1 MTEDL
6 DDLAGRVVVV
16 TGAANGIGRAISQR
30 FAERGA
36 RLVLAD
42 VDVEAMG
49 AVAHELERAGTEV
62 LTVETDV
69 TSLAQV
75 QALADSTIERFG
87 AVHVLC
93 NNAGIL
99 VYGSHTE
106 LDVDEWRR
114 AMDVDFFSVVNG
126 HTVFLPIM
134 LAQDQPCHIVNTA
147 SIAGLM
153 STGLLGPYH
162 AAKYAVVAL
171 SESLQIELAAR
182 EDCNVGVSVLCPE
195 FVKTRIA
202 DTRRYRATREP
213 GLTEA
218 AAEESVVAAV
228 AGGIDPLVLAD
239 RVVDAIGSGEFW
251 VLTHPSSR
259 ATLEERFE
267 GILNAIPGEGA

>member
-1 MTEDL
+1 MSEGL
-6 DDLAGRVVVV
+6 ENLRGRVAVV
-16 TGAANGIGRAISQR
+16 TGAANGIGRAIAQR
-30 FAERGA
+30 LANQGA
-36 RLVLAD
+36 HLVLAD
-42 VDVEAMG
+42 IDTQGMG
-49 AVAHELERAGTEV
+49 EVADELRSAGAEV
-62 LTVETDV
+62 VTVETDV
-69 TSLAQV
+69 TSFAQV
-75 QALADSTIERFG
+75 QALADKTLDRFG
-87 AVHVLC
+87 AVNVLC

-106 LDVDEWRR
+106 LNVDEWRR
-114 AMDVDFFSVVNG
+114 AMEVDFFSVVNG

-182 EDCNVGVSVLCPE
+182 EGCNVNVSVLCPE

-202 DTRRYRATREP
+202 DTRRYRPTREP
-213 GLTEA
+213 GPTEA
-218 AAEESVVAAV
+218 AAEESVFAAA
-228 AGGIDPLVLAD
+228 AGGIDPLVLGD
-239 RVVDAIGSGEFW
+239 RVVDAIRYGEFW

>member
-1 MTEDL
+1 MSEGL
-6 DDLAGRVVVV
+6 ENLRGRVAVV
-16 TGAANGIGRAISQR
+16 TGAANGIGRAIAQR
-30 FAERGA
+30 LADQGA
-36 RLVLAD
+36 HLVLAD
-42 VDVEAMG
+42 IDTQGMG
-49 AVAHELERAGTEV
+49 AAADELRSAGAEV

-69 TSLAQV
+69 TSFAQV
-75 QALADSTIERFG
+75 QALADKTLDRFG

-106 LDVDEWRR
+106 LNVDEWHH
-114 AMDVDFFSVVNG
+114 AMEVDFFSVVNG

-171 SESLQIELAAR
+171 SESLQIELAAS
-182 EDCNVGVSVLCPE
+182 EGCNVNVSVLCPE

-202 DTRRYRATREP
+202 DTRRYRPTREP
-213 GLTEA
+213 GRIEA
-218 AAEESVVAAV
+218 AAEESVMAAA
-228 AGGIDPLVLAD
+228 AGGINPLVLGD
-239 RVVDAIGSGEFW
+239 RVVDAIRSGDFW